1 MRSLDENALRTACVL
16 VQDMQAKRLMK
27 CTASRARPREPTLAR
42 VRLARWLRELRDAM
56 RPRRAT
62 RKHPL
67 PPSLA
72 GWFSVSEID
81 DVEVCAGELFRRAFR
96 APPPLTPHHFVARV
110 EVDGEPR
117 TIGYVHYERLDDV
130 YLCGGMCMDE
140 RTFRRLDGER
150 RAALKAAGGVA
161 EQMLRHTFAELA
173 HAKAIFGYVGDRRAE
188 RVDLRAGF
196 QHTGLE
202 HLIVHWPR
210 RLAAAER
217 QALIARVAQL
227 GPF

>member
-1 MRSLDENALRTACVL
+1 VAATPFAAWIRGLRN
-16 VQDMQAKRLMK
+16 
-27 CTASRARPREPTLAR
+27 
-42 VRLARWLRELRDAM
+42 AM
-56 RPRRAT
+56 RPARAA
-62 RKHPL
+62 PGYAL

-72 GWFSVSEID
+72 GWFMVTEID
-81 DVEVCAGELFRRAFR
+81 DVEAHAGELFRRSFR
-96 APPPLTPHHFVARV
+96 VPPPTTPHHYVARV
-110 EVDGEPR
+110 DVEGAPR

-140 RTFRRLDGER
+140 RTFRRLGADR
-150 RAALKAAGGVA
+150 RVALKAAGGVA

-196 QHTGLE
+196 EHTGLA
-202 HLIVHWPR
+202 HLIVHWPGR
-210 RLAAAER
+210 VPANER
-217 QALIARVAQL
+217 QALIERVAKL